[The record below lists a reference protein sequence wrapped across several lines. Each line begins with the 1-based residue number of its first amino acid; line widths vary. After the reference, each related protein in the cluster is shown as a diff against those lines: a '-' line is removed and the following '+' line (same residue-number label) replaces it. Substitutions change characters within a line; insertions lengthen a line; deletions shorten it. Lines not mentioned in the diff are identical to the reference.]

1 MSDHHICPW
10 WLAYTFDNPL
20 RRLIHNPNDIFSGY
34 VKEGMTVMDVGC
46 GMGHFTLGLAE
57 LVGDNGQVIAVDLQQ
72 EMLDIT
78 LKRATKKGLAHRIIL
93 HRADPTAI
101 GVTTPV
107 DLILAFWMVHET
119 PDPEKF
125 FAEIASI
132 LKPTGK
138 IVYTEPAFH
147 VSDKQY
153 RRILSAAQK
162 SGLKKS
168 QDLKIAFSR
177 ATLLTL

>member
-1 MSDHHICPW
+1 MSDHHVCPW

-20 RRLIHNPNDIFSGY
+20 RRLIHNPRKILSGY

-46 GMGHFTLGLAE
+46 GMGYFTLGLAE

-72 EMLDIT
+72 EMLDIM
-78 LKRATKKGLAHRIIL
+78 LKRATRKGVAQRIIP
-93 HRADPTAI
+93 HRAEPDSI
-101 GVTTPV
+101 NNSTPV
-107 DLILAFWMVHET
+107 DFILAFWMVHET

-125 FAEIASI
+125 FAEIVSI
-132 LKPTGK
+132 LKPTGR
-138 IVYTEPAFH
+138 IVYTEPVFH

-168 QDLKIAFSR
+168 HDLKIAFSR